1 MLLVRGRIDL
11 WLGHR
16 SCWFKFLALQE
27 TSFMALGDSRTATL
41 QNGSST
47 QTEEIFPREIPSH
60 FSTQM
65 GTQVDRSSRC
75 CKKIFWKCAIKVGAI
90 GFGHFFLLVSFLFF
104 PSSPPFF
111 FSSSFFPVKVWLW
124 CWLLSVWESDP
135 WPPLGFW
142 LLVILGPGFPA
153 ENGDHNAFFILPP
166 ASFVSLDTEA
176 LRRGIVFYN
185 IQVFHPNLWGGLKE
199 MGTLGISLMKR
210 STQVV
215 VEAAVLVFNKWWAQF
230 SSIKDCYRK
239 RRQFGSESGF
249 LQDLGMLRL
258 KLVGWAHL

>member
-16 SCWFKFLALQE
+16 GCWSKFLALQE
-27 TSFMALGDSRTATL
+27 TSFMALGYSRIATL
-41 QNGSST
+41 QTGSST
-47 QTEEIFPREIPSH
+47 QTGERFPREIPSH

-75 CKKIFWKCAIKVGAI
+75 CKKIFWKCAIKVGTI
-90 GFGHFFLLVSFLFF
+90 GFGLFSSCFFSIFL
-104 PSSPPFF
+104 SPPFF

-124 CWLLSVWESDP
+124 CWLLSIWESDP
-135 WPPLGFW
+135 WPPSGFW

-153 ENGDHNAFFILPP
+153 ENGDNNAFFILLR
-166 ASFVSLDTEA
+166 ASFVSLGAEA
-176 LRRGIVFYN
+176 WGRGIVFYN

-199 MGTLGISLMKR
+199 MGTLGISVMKR

-215 VEAAVLVFNKWWAQF
+215 VEAAILIFNKWWAQF
-230 SSIKDCYRK
+230 SSVKDCYRK

-249 LQDLGMLRL
+249 LQGLGMLRL

>member
-90 GFGHFFLLVSFLFF
+90 GFGHFFLLVSFLFS
-104 PSSPPFF
+104 PPHPPFF
-111 FSSSFFPVKVWLW
+111 FFFFSFS
-124 CWLLSVWESDP
+124 CES
-135 WPPLGFW
+135 LA
-142 LLVILGPGFPA
+142 LMLVIEHLR
-153 ENGDHNAFFILPP
+153 IW
-166 ASFVSLDTEA
+166 SLTS
-176 LRRGIVFYN
+176 
-185 IQVFHPNLWGGLKE
+185 
-199 MGTLGISLMKR
+199 LGILTLSHFRAWFPSWKWR
-210 STQVV
+210 SQCFLYLT
-215 VEAAVLVFNKWWAQF
+215 ACQF
-230 SSIKDCYRK
+230 CLFRHWSIGERDC
-239 RRQFGSESGF
+239 
-249 LQDLGMLRL
+249 LL
-258 KLVGWAHL
+258 